1 MERKNTPSPLYLR
14 VTFLANERRS
24 GTSDF
29 VRSVSVRASSNVIGS
44 SFSNSFSR
52 TMSNVL
58 ISIPP
63 RNNRLIHLTE
73 SIILVNKNGH
83 RLIRLIMVGN

>member
-14 VTFLANERRS
+14 VTFLANEIRS
-24 GTSDF
+24 GTSGF
-29 VRSVSVRASSNVIGS
+29 VSSVSVRASSKVIGS
-44 SFSNSFSR
+44 SFSNSFSL

-63 RNNRLIHLTE
+63 RNDRSIHLTE
-73 SIILVNKNGH
+73 SIILVNLAINPT
-83 RLIRLIMVGN
+83 L